1 MQHRIKLL
9 DALHIASA
17 ERAEADYFCTTDDDL
32 LKKAQGGLRTEVR
45 IVSPIEFLEE
55 LENDN

>member
-1 MQHRIKLL
+1 MRNK
-9 DALHIASA
+9 
-17 ERAEADYFCTTDDDL
+17 RGEADYFCTTDDDL
-32 LKKAQGGLRTEVR
+32 LKKSQGGLRTEVR